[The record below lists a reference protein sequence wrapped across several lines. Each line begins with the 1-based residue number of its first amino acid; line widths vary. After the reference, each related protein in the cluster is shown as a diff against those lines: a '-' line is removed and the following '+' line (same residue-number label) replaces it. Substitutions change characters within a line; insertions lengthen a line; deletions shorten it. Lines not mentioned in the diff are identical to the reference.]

1 MHGLW
6 NWGCYEHIQRK
17 LKMSKIDPKVRS
29 ILALK
34 NRIGDAINLLEN
46 LFLTTI
52 TARESM
58 GGTFEHTPQFEE
70 LLSAI
75 DHNTGRLFI
84 LCSQIQDA
92 FKEVK
97 KNV

>member
-1 MHGLW
+1 
-6 NWGCYEHIQRK
+6 
-17 LKMSKIDPKVRS
+17 MSKIDTKVRS

-46 LFLTTI
+46 LALTTI

-58 GGTFEHTPQFEE
+58 GGTFEYTPHFED
-70 LLSAI
+70 LLNAI
-75 DHNTGRLFI
+75 DHNTGRLSM
-84 LCSQIQDA
+84 LHSQIQDA